1 MLRNRLRSRGRR
13 ALLASAAAVCCAGLC
28 NVGTARAQSV
38 WDPVISN
45 THWYVTVPQ
54 MLAYAAPSTSFANP
68 IPIGDQTLWA
78 LGTSVNG
85 SFTGTSSGTLAIGPI
100 TSVSDMNVQGLVTP
114 DGQVT
119 MVFTPTT
126 GGPTTIGIGVMQP
139 VGGVTTME
147 MQMITGTDLLVSHWA
162 YMVPYDPATF
172 TPPAAQVVP
181 SNLSPQWAWTEGT
194 PWRIVSPAA
203 FGTSQPGTFVITG
216 YKSGYFWGQGLR
228 PDGTSFTLLGSITP
242 EGRVLFNT
250 STDGT
255 LLSLY
260 GGIEGDASTA
270 QMLLGTYDST
280 ALFTG
285 DITYVQVVRPYQETA
300 LATGTVSALGAAQV
314 LYSVA
319 GTTDGLTGT
328 MAPVTRVLNDL
339 SGPALSGALS
349 QTVPVLS
356 GAAAQATAN
365 TQRMLGQVVANRL
378 ADADAAPDRNVWV
391 QPLGGA
397 GRQSAIDGVPGYT
410 MSGGGFAMGAD
421 RTLASGTRIGGLFAF
436 ASTSIEAGTD
446 TATAS
451 LAQGSA
457 DLQSYVLGVY
467 GAHELAPDVN
477 LTFSVNGGIVD
488 TSTAR
493 TISFMGSVAEGG
505 YHSLVLDVS
514 AGLHKNFAVNE
525 ALTLTP
531 GVRLDFLNVSSASYD
546 ESGAGPLDLDV
557 ESQSYRELFISAEL
571 ALRYQLT
578 QSLDLT
584 ARGAAGYNTL
594 DTASEVTASF
604 SGGGDPFVTTGP
616 DVSRWLF
623 TGGIGLASAATETFT
638 LGVNYDVQASP
649 SGYFNQIG
657 SVRLT
662 FRL

>member
-1 MLRNRLRSRGRR
+1 MLGNRLTSHAPR
-13 ALLASAAAVCCAGLC
+13 ALLVSAAVLCCGM
-28 NVGTARAQSV
+28 GTARAQSI

-54 MLAYAAPSTSFANP
+54 LLAYAAPSSSFANP

-100 TSVSDMNVQGLVTP
+100 TSVSELNIQGLVTP

-147 MQMITGTDLLVSHWA
+147 MQMMTGTDLLVSHWA
-162 YMVPYDPATF
+162 YMAPYDPATF

-181 SNLSPQWAWTEGT
+181 SNLSPQWAWSEGT

-203 FGTSQPGTFVITG
+203 FGTSQPGTFIITG

-242 EGRVLFNT
+242 QGRVLFNT

-255 LLSLY
+255 VLSLY

-280 ALFTG
+280 AVFTG

-300 LATGTVSALGAAQV
+300 QATGTVSALGAAQV
-314 LYSVA
+314 LYGVA
-319 GTTDGLTGT
+319 GTTDGLTGA

-378 ADADAAPDRNVWV
+378 ADLDATPDSSVWV

-397 GRQSAIDGVPGYT
+397 GRQSALDGVPGYS
-410 MSGGGFAMGAD
+410 MSGGGFALGAD
-421 RTLASGTRIGGLFAF
+421 RTFAPGTRLGGLFAF
-436 ASTSIEAGTD
+436 ASTSVDASTD
-446 TATAS
+446 TDTAS

-467 GAHELAPDVN
+467 GAQELAPG
-477 LTFSVNGGIVD
+477 LHLSFSANGGVVD
-488 TSTAR
+488 TSTSRAL
-493 TISFMGSVAEGG
+493 SFMSSRAEAG
-505 YHSLVLDVS
+505 YQSFVLD
-514 AGLHKNFAVNE
+514 L
-525 ALTLTP
+525 
-531 GVRLDFLNVSSASYD
+531 
-546 ESGAGPLDLDV
+546 GAGPLDLNV
-557 ESQSYRELFISAEL
+557 QSGSYQELFISAEL
-571 ALRYQLT
+571 ALRYRLT

-584 ARGAAGYNTL
+584 ARGTAGYNTL
-594 DTASEVTASF
+594 DTASQVTARF
-604 SGGGDPFVTTGP
+604 EGGGDPFVTTGP

-623 TGGIGLASAATETFT
+623 TGGVGLASPVTDAFT
-638 LGVNYDVQASP
+638 VGVNYDVQASP
-649 SGYFNQIG
+649 SGYVNQIG
-657 SVRLT
+657 SLRLK

>member
-1 MLRNRLRSRGRR
+1 MLGNRLTSHARR
-13 ALLASAAAVCCAGLC
+13 ALLVSAAVLCCGM
-28 NVGTARAQSV
+28 GTARAQSI
-38 WDPVISN
+38 WDPAISN

-54 MLAYAAPSTSFANP
+54 LLAYAAPSSSFANP

-100 TSVSDMNVQGLVTP
+100 TSVSELNIQGLVTP

-162 YMVPYDPATF
+162 YMAPYDPATF

-181 SNLSPQWAWTEGT
+181 SNLSPQWAWSEGT

-203 FGTSQPGTFVITG
+203 FGTSQPGTFIITG

-242 EGRVLFNT
+242 QGRVLFNT
-250 STDGT
+250 STDGKV
-255 LLSLY
+255 LSLY

-280 ALFTG
+280 AVFTG

-300 LATGTVSALGAAQV
+300 QATGTVSALGAAQV
-314 LYSVA
+314 LYGVA
-319 GTTDGLTGT
+319 GTTEGLTGA

-378 ADADAAPDRNVWV
+378 ADLDAMPESNVWV

-397 GRQSAIDGVPGYT
+397 GRQSALDGVPGYS
-410 MSGGGFAMGAD
+410 MSGGGCALGAD
-421 RTLASGTRIGGLFAF
+421 RTFAPGTRLGGLFAF
-436 ASTSIEAGTD
+436 ASTSVDASPDTD
-446 TATAS
+446 TAS

-467 GAHELAPDVN
+467 GAQELAPG
-477 LTFSVNGGIVD
+477 LHLSFSANGGVVD
-488 TSTAR
+488 TSTSRAL
-493 TISFMGSVAEGG
+493 SFMGSRAEAG
-505 YHSLVLDVS
+505 YQSFVLDLG
-514 AGLHKNFAVNE
+514 AGLHKTIAVNE

-531 GVRLDFLNVSSASYD
+531 GVRLDFLNVSSDGYD
-546 ESGAGPLDLDV
+546 ENGAGPLDLDV
-557 ESQSYRELFISAEL
+557 QSGSYQELFISAEL
-571 ALRYQLT
+571 ALRYRLT

-584 ARGAAGYNTL
+584 ARGTAGYNTL
-594 DTASEVTASF
+594 DTASQVTARF
-604 SGGGDPFVTTGP
+604 EGGGDPFVTTGP

-623 TGGIGLASAATETFT
+623 TGGVGLASPVTDAFT
-638 LGVNYDVQASP
+638 VGVNYDVQASP
-649 SGYFNQIG
+649 SGYVNQIG
-657 SVRLT
+657 SLRLK